1 MTGRSQRC
9 WPIRQVRRVSS
20 ATHSFEHFFG
30 GVQLKWAL
38 FWANDWNLTLLSNPL
53 FFEHFFELITHKST
67 FLSALLINETFLN
80 TFLRTQKS
88 GFALKS
94 AFLSGFTLLRAFL
107 SAQKSAQGPAEP
119 LWNILHPK
127 RFICDTELICRQN
140 NVNRSKAL
148 CKMIQYGKIHIYC
161 VKSPIQCKI
170 TCCVQNCTL
179 NVWLHHENHT
189 LSCTF

>member
-119 LWNILHPK
+119 L
-127 RFICDTELICRQN
+127 
-140 NVNRSKAL
+140 
-148 CKMIQYGKIHIYC
+148 C
-161 VKSPIQCKI
+161 VRHHSSP
-170 TCCVQNCTL
+170 TSLLCCVLWYSIIVIILFIFLFAFVFHISILFTSAG
-179 NVWLHHENHT
+179 VAAFPGS
-189 LSCTF
+189 LSSPTPAPLPCCIV

>member
-1 MTGRSQRC
+1 MTGRSQKC

-119 LWNILHPK
+119 LWPCYDAFVV
-127 RFICDTELICRQN
+127 R
-140 NVNRSKAL
+140 
-148 CKMIQYGKIHIYC
+148 MI
-161 VKSPIQCKI
+161 
-170 TCCVQNCTL
+170 
-179 NVWLHHENHT
+179 
-189 LSCTF
+189 CTFVLISIYRIIAVDLLSEILRMFSWQVPESERWDLKFLGLSTLDE

>member
-107 SAQKSAQGPAEP
+107 STQKSAQKSKTTQKSALESKSTLLSAQKSAQTSGFAQKSAQMSSFTQKRAQMSKP
-119 LWNILHPK
+119 LKKVLKWKEWNAQNSVVPLK
-127 RFICDTELICRQN
+127 RGL
-140 NVNRSKAL
+140 K
-148 CKMIQYGKIHIYC
+148 
-161 VKSPIQCKI
+161 
-170 TCCVQNCTL
+170 
-179 NVWLHHENHT
+179 
-189 LSCTF
+189 